1 MHVDQNNP
9 ESQHEPSPIPAPLEV
24 EGLAD
29 GASETGGTNWWFL
42 IAILAVLVIYP
53 TARWVMGRSSGSAAP
68 NEAAAAQLKISA
80 TEYQAG
86 RYDEAAKAAK
96 AAVAADPNS
105 ADAYNNLAVS
115 LMALKQTDAAIEAV
129 TQALRI
135 RPDYQLAK
143 NNLAWFQ
150 GERAKGGGATPG
162 VPEAQQAQSALLLNQ
177 SLDAAQARRFDA
189 CVDLARKA
197 STVNPENAR
206 AFSNLGFCLGA
217 QGKWDEGIA
226 AAQEAIRLD
235 PSLQLARNNLNWMQ
249 QEQGKAGKR

>member
-1 MHVDQNNP
+1 MHDDQNSP
-9 ESQHEPSPIPAPLEV
+9 ESQQVAAPGPETPTVEESP
-24 EGLAD
+24 D
-29 GASETGGTNWWFL
+29 GDMEAGGTHWWFL

-53 TARWVMGRSSGSAAP
+53 AARWFMGRSSGAAAP

-86 RYDEAAKAAK
+86 RYDEAVKAAK

-115 LMALKQTDAAIEAV
+115 LMALKQVDAAIDAA

-150 GERAKGGGATPG
+150 GERVKAGGATPA
-162 VPEAQQAQSALLLNQ
+162 VPVAQQTQSALLLNQ
-177 SLDAAQARRFDA
+177 SLDAAQARRFEE
-189 CVDLARKA
+189 CVDLAKQS
-197 STVNPENAR
+197 STVNPGNAR

-217 QGKWDEGIA
+217 QGKWAEGIA
-226 AAQEAIRLD
+226 AAQEARPRVRTRPEASRI
-235 PSLQLARNNLNWMQ
+235 
-249 QEQGKAGKR
+249 K